1 MMTTKRGPIP
11 GGPLLAP
18 LLPAGIKPGSVV
30 VLSGDSGVGVTSL
43 TYLIATHA
51 ARFGHVAWMSAP
63 AEVSPPALR
72 ELGFWLKSAHDNLYI
87 EPLESV
93 ARAAA
98 VIALDQPIMC
108 VIDRFLDVMG
118 HRHTAQD
125 AHYDTLAAA
134 ARKYGTIVWIN
145 DGQDRRGTPYGL
157 GRRLDD
163 IDYRLRLTRPA
174 SDEINHRTL
183 TLVAAP
189 SGESG
194 ERDVS
199 LYYNDGGIHRLP

>member
-1 MMTTKRGPIP
+1 MMATSRDPIA

-30 VLSGDSGVGVTSL
+30 VLSGDSGVGITSL
-43 TYLIATHA
+43 TYLIAAHA

-63 AEVSPPALR
+63 AEVTPSALR
-72 ELGFWLKSAHDNLYI
+72 DLGFWLKSAHDNLYI

-98 VIALDQPIMC
+98 VIAADQPVMC

-118 HRHTAQD
+118 HRLAVQD
-125 AHYDTLAAA
+125 AHYDKLAGA
-134 ARKYGTIVWIN
+134 AREYGTIVWIN

-163 IDYRLRLTRPA
+163 IDYRLQLTRSA
-174 SDEINHRTL
+174 HDEMNHRTL
-183 TLVAAP
+183 TLVSAP
-189 SGESG
+189 SDESG

-199 LYYNDGGIHRLP
+199 LYYNDGGIHLLP